1 MSCRSAIYTVN
12 TNAGTIP
19 IDGTIPVG
27 GIIRRFGRDLD
38 ISGNG
43 ITACSEGYYDVSVNV
58 SLAPSVA
65 GGVSVTLFK
74 DGAPVPGA
82 TAIAT
87 NTAIGNTVD
96 LNIRALIRNKCC
108 DSNSEITVVLGSA
121 SSAITNMGIVV
132 EKI

>member
-1 MSCRSAIYTVN
+1 MSCKSAIYTVN
-12 TNAGTIP
+12 TSVGTIP
-19 IDGTIPVG
+19 LNGVIPVG

-43 ITACSEGYYDVSVNV
+43 ITACSEGYYDVGVNV
-58 SLAPSVA
+58 SLAPSAV
-65 GGVSVTLFK
+65 GSVSVTLIK
-74 DGAPVPGA
+74 DGAAVPGA

-87 NTAIGNTVD
+87 NAAVGNTVN

-108 DSNSEITVVLGSA
+108 DSSSELTVVLGGTD
-121 SSAITNMGIVV
+121 SAITNIVVVV

>member
-1 MSCRSAIYTVN
+1 MSCKSAIYTVN
-12 TNAGTIP
+12 TNAGTVP
-19 IDGTIPVG
+19 INGTIPVG
-27 GIIRRFGRDLD
+27 GIVRRFGRDLD

-43 ITACSEGYYDVSVNV
+43 ITTCSEGYYNVSVNI
-58 SLAPSVA
+58 SLAPSVV

-82 TAIAT
+82 TAVAT
-87 NTAIGNTVD
+87 NTAIGNTVN

-108 DSNSEITVVLGSA
+108 DNNSEITVVLGGA
-121 SSAITNMGIVV
+121 PSAITNMGIVV